1 MLLEVIK
8 LNVEDEKNIT
18 DSTTCHICNQEFKHL
33 KSHIWKVHGERSWD
47 CDYCDKS
54 FKLAAHLKIHI
65 RNVHKISDGLVCDF
79 CHKTF
84 LIRKCL
90 EDHKAKSHGIQDRQR
105 CKNCSQVF
113 ENSKDFKHHL
123 VLVHGLTVY
132 NCDLCDKFFKEKGN
146 LRRHIVK
153 VHEFHK
159 NSVCHV
165 TGCAKSYHDSQ
176 GLKTHLKISHGIEKT
191 FKCHICKENGEI
203 FEKAEDIKSHYTM
216 KHNVKIFNC
225 DGCSKFYS
233 KYFVSVVVV
242 FSIFKY
248 QFHFRFFNSL
258 IFFRR

>member
-1 MLLEVIK
+1 MGLLEVKK
-8 LNVEDEKNIT
+8 LNVGDEKNIT

-233 KYFVSVVVV
+233 KYFVSIELYSV
-242 FSIFKY
+242 FLLSISFS
-248 QFHFRFFNSL
+248 FF
-258 IFFRR
+258 